1 MKLLQSVVVKQV
13 LTEKSKGELQD
24 KYHTNKLQ
32 LQKECDQLRFELK
45 KLEKEKKYQQHSLK
59 RQFEQEIQRRQEKIK
74 LIDFQLE
81 QLHMLPLGSELK
93 EKEVQA
99 VVDVEVGAS
108 WSDISK
114 GRTIVIKDD
123 IVQEIR

>member
-24 KYHTNKLQ
+24 KYHTNRLQ

-45 KLEKEKKYQQHSLK
+45 KLEREKKFQQQSLK
-59 RQFEQEIQRRQEKIK
+59 RQFEQEIQRRQEKVK

-99 VVDVEVGAS
+99 LIDVEVGAN
-108 WSDISK
+108 WSDITR

>member
-13 LTEKSKGELQD
+13 LTEKSKDELQT

-32 LQKECDQLRFELK
+32 LEKECDQLHFELK
-45 KLEKEKKYQQHSLK
+45 KIEKTKKFQQQNLKNQFEKEIQSRLEKV
-59 RQFEQEIQRRQEKIK
+59 K

-93 EKEVQA
+93 EQEVQA
-99 VVDVEVGAS
+99 LVDIDKGDQ
-108 WSDISK
+108 WSELTHK
-114 GRTIVIKDD
+114 KTIVIKDD
-123 IVQEIR
+123 IVIEIR